1 MNFFKSI
8 LSEDSDSPK
17 SKRENPHDPESES
30 PLQRNKDPDDVGQD
44 PVHTDPPP
52 ESPSDS
58 SGDGR
63 GGWSFGG
70 LIKTFAT
77 QSESV
82 LETYRRDLREFGSG
96 LRKESE
102 VIREVAS
109 RAVKELPASLESG
122 ASAAQGSLESVGQV
136 LDGVLKSTADIISQG
151 KESPGSDGESETPE
165 ANKSLSSSRYS
176 RFDTQLNAI
185 QSDANTFS
193 KDPEDFEEYKKWKS
207 GFKLEEKSNELEG
220 LIGENE
226 VLESLYKRFVPST
239 VDHETFWC
247 RYFYKVHKLKQQES
261 VRANLVKRAIS
272 VDDDEELSW
281 DVDDDDEDNGWEEKS
296 TVKAEH
302 KDESNNDGSVDKNL
316 RCAEKQE
323 GSGNVLQNKE
333 EGDYSIVD
341 KVDRNDAVD
350 SSKKS
355 IKNISSDEKVKSEEI
370 IEVKNDE
377 KVESEKVD
385 EEKNDEKVE
394 SEKIAEE
401 KNDEKVESK
410 KIAEEKNDEKVKSN
424 EKVDKE
430 AISEKNHSSKESVVS
445 SHQSAAEEDLDWD
458 EIEDIESHDEKKV
471 STTHGWSPN
480 RDELRNRLSIAEE
493 DEDLSWD
500 IEDDDEPVK
509 A

>member
-8 LSEDSDSPK
+8 LSEDSVPP
-17 SKRENPHDPESES
+17 KRENPHDPESES

-44 PVHTDPPP
+44 PVHIDPSPK
-52 ESPSDS
+52 SPSDS
-58 SGDGR
+58 SGDGGIGG

-70 LIKTFAT
+70 LIKTFTT

-109 RAVKELPASLESG
+109 RAVKELPASLEAG
-122 ASAAQGSLESVGQV
+122 ASVAHGSLESVGQA
-136 LDGVLKSTADIISQG
+136 LDGVLKSTTDIISQG
-151 KESPGSDGESETPE
+151 KESLVSGSDVESETPE
-165 ANKSLSSSRYS
+165 TNKSLSSGRYS
-176 RFDTQLNAI
+176 RFDAQLIAI
-185 QSDANTFS
+185 QSDANSFC
-193 KDPEDFEEYKKWKS
+193 KDPEDIEEYKKWKS
-207 GFKLEEKSNELEG
+207 GFKLEERSSELEG

-226 VLESLYKRFVPST
+226 VLESLYKRLVPST

-247 RYFYKVHKLKQQES
+247 RYFYRVHKLKQQES
-261 VRANLVKRAIS
+261 ARANLVKRAIS

-281 DVDDDDEDNGWEEKS
+281 DVDDDDEDNGWEQKS
-296 TVKAEH
+296 NVKGEH
-302 KDESNNDGSVDKNL
+302 KDESSNEGSVDRNL

-323 GSGNVLQNKE
+323 GSGNVQNNE

-341 KVDRNDAVD
+341 EVDKNDAVD

-355 IKNISSDEKVKSEEI
+355 INNVSSDEKVKSEEI
-370 IEVKNDE
+370 NEVKNDE
-377 KVESEKVD
+377 KLESDKVA
-385 EEKNDEKVE
+385 EEKNDVKVE
-394 SEKIAEE
+394 SEKITEE
-401 KNDEKVESK
+401 KNDK
-410 KIAEEKNDEKVKSN
+410 KVKSN
-424 EKVDKE
+424 EKVDEE
-430 AISEKNHSSKESVVS
+430 AKSEKNGSGKESEVS

-458 EIEDIESHDEKKV
+458 EIDDIESHDGKKV
-471 STTHGWSPN
+471 STTHEGSTN

-500 IEDDDEPVK
+500 IEDDDDEPVK